1 MTHRFTVVTIA
12 LLSFCAAS
20 AFAQESHSEIDVS
33 DLTLEEKASLITGL
47 NSWET
52 HPVPR
57 LGIPS
62 VWMTDGPVGLRKS
75 VSVSKAKSGTV
86 PATCFPSAAAMAAT
100 WNPRLIEKVG
110 AGIGAEAHFND
121 VTLLLAPGLN
131 LKRHPLGGRN
141 FEYYSEDPFL
151 SGTIAAAFVSG
162 VQSRGVGAT
171 LKHFA
176 VNNQEHRRMSIDAQ
190 VDERTL
196 RELYLRGF
204 EIAVRRARPQ
214 SVMSAYN
221 SVNGTFASQ
230 NRRLLTDIL
239 RDEWGFEGMVVSDW
253 GAVDDPVASIAA
265 GLDLE
270 MNGNPLTPPRIV
282 EAIRDGSLEEADLDR
297 AVTRVLQLV
306 SRQEAMKTEPKTD
319 ATAVNHELAH
329 QVAVESMVLLTNDG
343 VLPITAG
350 TKKKIGLAGRLAF
363 EPRIQGIGS
372 SQINPTRVDA
382 AAGRIRE
389 LADSDGHALEL
400 WEVEYSDDG
409 LSNAQRSQV
418 EVFFERQEVAL
429 IFAGQRASHDAEAWD
444 RPSMSLSPADQEL
457 IEVAMSVGHPFVVVL
472 IGGGA
477 VDVGSFDKDAD
488 AILMG
493 WLGGQAFGSG
503 VADVIFGRSAPSG
516 RLSET
521 FARSV
526 TDHPSALNFPGGPR
540 TVRYGEGLYVG
551 YRFFQ
556 TFDKEVAYPFGH
568 GLSYASFEYSDVR
581 APKTLDSLENGFDLR
596 VRVAN
601 TGDRAGS
608 ETVQVYV
615 RQLDPSLDRPDRE
628 LVGFHKLV
636 IEAGEESEAL
646 IHLDPDRFA
655 YFHDGHDRWVIEPG
669 RYELLVGASATDIRA
684 TLSLELT
691 TGTMPKEHYTLRH
704 TLGDIY
710 RDPRG
715 RVVIDSILSQHGWKP
730 LSELPEDSFGAALYR
745 NLPFKK
751 MSNFSEGAVT
761 IENLLWLLDLINS
774 DMSPEQV
781 TEALKFGSTT
791 DE

>member
-1 MTHRFTVVTIA
+1 MDLRFTVVVTT
-12 LLSFCAAS
+12 LLACCAAS
-20 AFAQESHSEIDVS
+20 VFAQETHSVIDVA

-62 VWMTDGPVGLRKS
+62 VWMADGPVGLRKAG
-75 VSVSKAKSGTV
+75 SKKNSDTV
-86 PATCFPSAAAMAAT
+86 PATCFPAAAAMAAT
-100 WNPRLIEKVG
+100 WNPQLIEMVG

-151 SGTIAAAFVSG
+151 SGTIAASFVRG

-176 VNNQEHRRMSIDAQ
+176 VNNQEHRRMSIDAR

-204 EIAVRRARPQ
+204 EIAVRQAKPQ
-214 SVMSAYN
+214 AVMSAYN
-221 SVNGTFASQ
+221 SVNGTSASQ

-239 RDEWGFEGMVVSDW
+239 RGEWGFEGMVVSDW

-270 MNGNPLTPPRIV
+270 MKGNPLTPPRIV
-282 EAIRDGSLEEADLDR
+282 EAVRNGSLEEADLDR
-297 AVTRVLQLV
+297 AVARVLQLV
-306 SRQEAMKTEPKTD
+306 SRQEAMKKESKAD
-319 ATAVNHELAH
+319 ATAINHELAR
-329 QVAVESMVLLTNDG
+329 QVAVESMVLLANDG
-343 VLPITAG
+343 LLPITAG
-350 TKKKIGLAGRLAF
+350 AKKKIGLAGRLAF

-400 WEVEYSDDG
+400 WEVEYSEDG
-409 LSNAQRSQV
+409 LAEAQRSQV
-418 EVFFERQEVAL
+418 ETFFERQEVVL

-444 RPSMSLSPADQEL
+444 RPSMSLAPADQEL
-457 IEVAMSVGHPFVVVL
+457 IEAAKAVGHPFVVVL

-477 VDVGSFDKDAD
+477 IDVGSFDGEAG

-493 WLGGQAFGSG
+493 WLGGQAFGSA

-526 TDHPSALNFPGGPR
+526 TDHPSALNFPGGPWS
-540 TVRYGEGLYVG
+540 VRYGEGLYVG

-556 TFDKEVAYPFGH
+556 TFDEEVAYPFGH
-568 GLSYASFEYSDVR
+568 GLSYTSFEYSQVR
-581 APKTLDSLENGFDLR
+581 APETLDSIENGLDLR

-608 ETVQVYV
+608 ETVQVYL
-615 RQLDPSLDRPDRE
+615 RHLDASLDRPDRE
-628 LVGFHKLV
+628 LVGFHKLT
-636 IEAGEESEAL
+636 IEPGEESEAL
-646 IHLDPDRFA
+646 IHIDPDRFA

-684 TLSLELT
+684 TLPLELS
-691 TGTMPKEHYTLRH
+691 TGTMPREHCTLHH

-710 RDPRG
+710 EDPRG
-715 RVVIDSILSQHGWKP
+715 RVVIDSILAQHGWKP
-730 LSELPEDSFGAALYR
+730 LSEMAEDSFGAAVYR

-751 MSNFSEGAVT
+751 VSNFSEGAIT
-761 IENLLWLLDLINS
+761 TETLLGLLDLINS

-781 TEALKFGSTT
+781 AEIVERKSAK
-791 DE
+791 